1 MPHARVTGLIV
12 LACALSQPLSACG
25 TVPTYLWASC
35 ASPQYADARYDH
47 RVAAYTSL
55 PLSAA
60 AHLAVSRHEQFVVVC
75 IDGRRLPRQ
84 ENQFPRAVEVLLVA
98 GRVTDAYANH

>member
-1 MPHARVTGLIV
+1 M
-12 LACALSQPLSACG
+12 LAATLALAFPLAGCG

-35 ASPQYADARYDH
+35 AGAQYADAHYDH
-47 RVAAYTSL
+47 HIPDYVSL
-55 PLSAA
+55 TLSAA
-60 AHLAVSRHEQFVVVC
+60 TGLASRRHEQFVVVC

-84 ENQFPRAVEVLLVA
+84 ENRFPRAVEVLVVA